1 VFGTYA
7 QSEDPNVQQLTAAL
21 RGTPEERRTAFGR
34 LLDASLDREF
44 RLAAVILGNHPD
56 AEDAVSDAALRAW
69 QHIGSLRDPAKFEAW
84 FTRIVVNVCRDQ
96 LHRRRPTGSL
106 DDAPP
111 RQTDAFAES
120 DERSAL
126 MDALGLLTP
135 DQRAVVALHY
145 LEGLTIERVAEVL
158 DIRVGTAKSRL
169 HYGLAQMR
177 AAYEA
182 AARDASGSRP

>member
-1 VFGTYA
+1 MFGTYA
-7 QSEDPNVQQLTAAL
+7 QSEDPDVQQLTAAL
-21 RGTPEERRTAFGR
+21 RGTPEERRAAFGR
-34 LLDASLDREF
+34 LLDTTLDREF
-44 RLAAVILGNHPD
+44 RLAAVILGDRDD

-96 LHRRRPTGSL
+96 LHRRRPTGSVT
-106 DDAPP
+106 AAAS

-135 DQRAVVALHY
+135 DQRAVIALHY

-158 DIRVGTAKSRL
+158 EIRVGTAKSRL
-169 HYGLAQMR
+169 HYGLTQMR

-182 AARDASGSRP
+182 AARDASGTRP